1 MYLEHFQLEETPFS
15 LTPDTQFFFDQHS
28 HQEALNTILIA
39 LKSREGFVKVVGEV
53 GTGKTILSRKLLR
66 SLGGDFISAYLP
78 NPYLSPDELKA
89 YLAEEIK
96 APVTPGMPAHE
107 VLLAIYRRLIQL
119 ARNDKQVVM
128 IIDEAQ
134 AMPRDTI
141 ETLRLLT
148 NMETEKRKLLQ
159 VVLLGQPELEVLL
172 NRPDLRQLKQRIV
185 FNEYLKPLSYDKL
198 KNYVEHRVRSAGYG
212 GSEALFTPRAIKS
225 LYSASRGIPRLV
237 NVLSHKALLS
247 AFGQGASQVSRKHVA
262 RAIADTDEIRWRGKF
277 SAIWGRVLPLSAVLF
292 SSMAVDTYPLL
303 INPVFLPGVLS

>member
-53 GTGKTILSRKLLR
+53 GTGKTILGRKLLR

-89 YLAEEIK
+89 YLAAEIK
-96 APVTPGMPAHE
+96 APVSPEFPAHE

-119 ARNDKQVVM
+119 ARKGKQVVFV
-128 IIDEAQ
+128 IDEAQ
-134 AMPRDTI
+134 SMPRDTI

-159 VVLLGQPELEVLL
+159 VVLLGQPELDTLL
-172 NRPDLRQLKQRIV
+172 NRPDLRQLKQRII
-185 FNEYLKPLSYDKL
+185 FNEELKPLSFSKL
-198 KNYVEHRVRSAGYG
+198 KDYVSHRIQSAGYDQ
-212 GSEALFTPRAIKS
+212 AIPLFTDGALKS
-225 LYSASRGIPRLV
+225 LHSASGGIPRLV

-247 AFGQGASQVSRKHVA
+247 AFGQGHYQVARSHVSR
-262 RAIADTDEIRWRGKF
+262 AIQDTDEVRWK
-277 SAIWGRVLPLSAVLF
+277 GRLAANLMRWLPLTAAVAMVVPFIASMGLLPLF
-292 SSMAVDTYPLL
+292 DGGLL
-303 INPVFLPGVLS
+303 